1 MIEFLRHPF
10 SLDRYRTDSERS
22 RARLIYV
29 VTVVMLLVGSVLVV
43 VTQSGIVTPAA
54 IPTFGSSTP
63 VPPALLVVIILGS
76 LLTLVLTRVGSQQ
89 ISAVTF
95 LFTMYLAMGLL
106 GIASGF
112 IYAPLGSGLL
122 IVIMIAGFLLGVR
135 GIIATEILS
144 FITVLMALNQRQFLN
159 DVPDNARFTLVFFS
173 LLFIAT
179 GVLLS
184 LFLRIQR
191 TQESERIVLASRGRQ
206 ELATLTTQLAQRIS
220 RHFVLGDLLNTT
232 VEDIRTT
239 YPTIYHVQIFLCD
252 FDANEAR
259 LAASTGE
266 VGKALLR
273 RRHSLPIG
281 SRSVIGQVT
290 AVGRPIIAS
299 ATGETVHKRNEFL
312 PDTAAEAAFPL
323 RLGGTVIGALDL
335 QSRTDTAFDDTE
347 DHAIFQSLA
356 DSIAVAVDN
365 ARLYE
370 QTEQRIIE
378 NQRLIDQMR
387 GAMREVERLNIE
399 LTSRAWTSYLG
410 YKGDAVGVTV
420 DVDSNV
426 VRQSAELT
434 GTLDTAIREG
444 RIAQTQSR
452 DSTIVSA
459 PLRVRGQVIGAME
472 FEIGSLTLA
481 PEDLDLV
488 NNVSERLSLALESAR
503 LYEESLRVAQR
514 ETTLNQIG
522 NRLQTANTVD
532 ALMAETARGLQA
544 TLGANRVAIRLGS
557 PPEGAPPVKSNGGQG

>member
-557 PPEGAPPVKSNGGQG
+557 PPEGAPPAKSNGGQG